1 MMFFFRH
8 FQGGSLNSA
17 LQSGGPQQRQRPMG
31 YQSMASQVR
40 QSLLQQQKLKQ
51 LRERQAAQQQQ
62 RQMMHRQLSQQ
73 FNQRFSPVCC
83 CGNSL

>member
-1 MMFFFRH
+1 MLGFFNR

-17 LQSGGPQQRQRPMG
+17 LQSGGPQQQQRPMG

-62 RQMMHRQLSQQ
+62 RMMQRQLSQQ

-83 CGNSL
+83 CGYS